1 MKDVTS
7 AAVHCERLC
16 GHVSFSLGCPQGC
29 MQDRQNPSLLSLGHH
44 LNTMW
49 VWMPQ
54 LCSVCVHL
62 TYIIF
67 IPGIWSSLFSRLHS
81 EMSDRKSKIFCSLP
95 PLDKWMS
102 LTVCL
107 MCQMYCMV
115 PCCEEKS
122 HVNQLLREGQAFM
135 MKWHFA
141 DIKIVQF
148 VLDVVECSCWGA
160 VS

>member
-29 MQDRQNPSLLSLGHH
+29 VQAESFTIEPWTWTQHDLGAPAMQSLRSSHIDH
-44 LNTMW
+44 LYPWN
-49 VWMPQ
+49 
-54 LCSVCVHL
+54 L
-62 TYIIF
+62 IR
-67 IPGIWSSLFSRLHS
+67 LFSRLHS

-107 MCQMYCMV
+107 MCQMCCMV